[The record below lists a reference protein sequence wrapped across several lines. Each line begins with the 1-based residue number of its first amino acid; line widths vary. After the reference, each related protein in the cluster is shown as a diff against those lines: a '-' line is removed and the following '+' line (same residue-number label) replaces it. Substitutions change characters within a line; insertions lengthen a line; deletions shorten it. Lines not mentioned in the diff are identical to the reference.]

1 MFQYSMEYLKRCLFV
16 SFCIFMGLNAYKMLL
31 DLGKFKCL
39 LFH

>member
-1 MFQYSMEYLKRCLFV
+1 MTILHGIPEKVFV
-16 SFCIFMGLNAYKMLL
+16 SFCIFVGLNAYKMLL